1 MTAAQ
6 MAEAAKLEA
15 ELLTAVL
22 TAELEL
28 AAVLEAELQAA
39 ALAAELEAELLEAV
53 PTAVEL
59 EAELLTAVPTAEMQE
74 AVPTA
79 TMAMEATA
87 LKLPELQ
94 AVVVLA
100 AAKQM

>member
-1 MTAAQ
+1 MTAAL
-6 MAEAAKLEA
+6 MAE
-15 ELLTAVL
+15 
-22 TAELEL
+22 
-28 AAVLEAELQAA
+28 
-39 ALAAELEAELLEAV
+39 AAELEAELQ
-53 PTAVEL
+53 TAVEL

>member
-1 MTAAQ
+1 
-6 MAEAAKLEA
+6 MAE
-15 ELLTAVL
+15 
-22 TAELEL
+22 
-28 AAVLEAELQAA
+28 
-39 ALAAELEAELLEAV
+39 AAELEAELQ
-53 PTAVEL
+53 TAVAI

-87 LKLPELQ
+87 LKLTELQ

>member
-1 MTAAQ
+1 MP
-6 MAEAAKLEA
+6 
-15 ELLTAVL
+15 
-22 TAELEL
+22 TAEEL
-28 AAVLEAELQAA
+28 K
-39 ALAAELEAELLEAV
+39 
-53 PTAVEL
+53 
-59 EAELLTAVPTAEMQE
+59 AELLTAVPTAEMQE

>member
-1 MTAAQ
+1 V
-6 MAEAAKLEA
+6 ELEA
-15 ELLTAVL
+15 ELLP
-22 TAELEL
+22 AELEL
-28 AAVLEAELQAA
+28 AAVPTAEEQ
-39 ALAAELEAELLEAV
+39 AAELEAELLEAV

-94 AVVVLA
+94 SVVVLA

>member
-1 MTAAQ
+1 MTAAL
-6 MAEAAKLEA
+6 MAE
-15 ELLTAVL
+15 
-22 TAELEL
+22 
-28 AAVLEAELQAA
+28 
-39 ALAAELEAELLEAV
+39 AAELEAELQ
-53 PTAVEL
+53 TAVAI

-87 LKLPELQ
+87 LKPTELQ

>member
-1 MTAAQ
+1 M
-6 MAEAAKLEA
+6 
-15 ELLTAVL
+15 
-22 TAELEL
+22 
-28 AAVLEAELQAA
+28 
-39 ALAAELEAELLEAV
+39 
-53 PTAVEL
+53 EL

-87 LKLPELQ
+87 LKLTELQ